1 MCVRWVK
8 VAVIRLVFIHRCQQ
22 RQRQPAGTRL
32 VTIICVN
39 IIIPSYRS
47 TTLFVSAKYLLL
59 EENSRENMEHKLEE
73 L

>member
-1 MCVRWVK
+1 M
-8 VAVIRLVFIHRCQQ
+8 AVIRLVFIHRCQQ
-22 RQRQPAGTRL
+22 RQRQLAGARL